1 MNFNKKID
9 VLEKKDY
16 FIFKI
21 DNFLEKDLF
30 LNINKNFPNIDHKL
44 NIFDDFKRCS
54 FSQDKVNFE
63 NENQKNIINQFNDL
77 VQSKEF
83 FNFFVQKIFFKAAKS
98 QSNFLRMIKYLRY
111 PVKNNN
117 LNSFTDY
124 LFSKIDVQYVFSFIK
139 NMGGINP
146 HVDAQRK
153 YLSLMLYFPDGTKD
167 IEYGTTFW
175 HSKIPNHSNTHISK
189 KNEVQDF
196 KLNSKKILKTEFIPN
211 CLYGFLRNDFSW
223 HSVEPIDVSDNYIRK
238 SININFIYKN

>member
-30 LNINKNFPNIDHKL
+30 LSIKKNFPNIDNNL

-63 NENQKNIINQFNDL
+63 NENQKNTINQYNDL

-111 PVKNNN
+111 PIKNNN

-124 LFSKIDVQYVFSFIK
+124 LF
-139 NMGGINP
+139 
-146 HVDAQRK
+146 
-153 YLSLMLYFPDGTKD
+153 
-167 IEYGTTFW
+167 
-175 HSKIPNHSNTHISK
+175 
-189 KNEVQDF
+189 
-196 KLNSKKILKTEFIPN
+196 
-211 CLYGFLRNDFSW
+211 
-223 HSVEPIDVSDNYIRK
+223 
-238 SININFIYKN
+238 

>member
-9 VLEKKDY
+9 ILEKKDY

-30 LNINKNFPNIDHKL
+30 LSINKNFPNIDHNQ

-54 FSQDKVNFE
+54 FTQDKVNFE

-83 FNFFVQKIFFKAAKS
+83 FNFFIQKIFFKAATS

-111 PVKNNN
+111 PIKNNN

-124 LFSKIDVQYVFSFIK
+124 LFSKIDVQYMFSFIK
-139 NMGGINP
+139 NKGGINP

-175 HSKIPNHSNTHISK
+175 HSKIQNHSNTHISK
-189 KNEVQDF
+189 K
-196 KLNSKKILKTEFIPN
+196 K
-211 CLYGFLRNDFSW
+211 
-223 HSVEPIDVSDNYIRK
+223 
-238 SININFIYKN
+238 

>member
-30 LNINKNFPNIDHKL
+30 LSINKNFPNIEFKI

-77 VQSKEF
+77 VQNEEFLIFCSKYSLKPL
-83 FNFFVQKIFFKAAKS
+83 NLKVI
-98 QSNFLRMIKYLRY
+98 LRMIKYLRY
-111 PVKNNN
+111 PIKNND

-139 NMGGINP
+139 
-146 HVDAQRK
+146 
-153 YLSLMLYFPDGTKD
+153 
-167 IEYGTTFW
+167 YGW
-175 HSKIPNHSNTHISK
+175 N
-189 KNEVQDF
+189 
-196 KLNSKKILKTEFIPN
+196 
-211 CLYGFLRNDFSW
+211 
-223 HSVEPIDVSDNYIRK
+223 
-238 SININFIYKN
+238 